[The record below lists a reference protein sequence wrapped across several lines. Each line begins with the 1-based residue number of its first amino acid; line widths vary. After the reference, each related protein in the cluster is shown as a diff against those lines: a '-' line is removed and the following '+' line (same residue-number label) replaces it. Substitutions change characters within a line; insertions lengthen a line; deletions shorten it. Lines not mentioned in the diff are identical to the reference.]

1 MSDLVFRTA
10 QGLAD
15 AIRHREVSATEVL
28 EAHLRHIDQHNPR
41 LNAIVTL
48 DEEQA
53 RQRAKEADAALAMGE
68 LWGPLHGVPVTV
80 KDGFETAD
88 LRSTNSQKSLAN
100 HVPKEDA
107 TVVARLRVAGAVI
120 LGKTN
125 LPERGG
131 DVQTN
136 SPLFGRANNPWDADR
151 TTGGS
156 TGGGAAAV
164 AAGLSPLELGSD
176 MGGSI
181 RIPAHF
187 CGVFGLKP
195 TEHLVSVAGNINS
208 FPPGGPR
215 GIRHMD
221 APGPLARSV
230 EDLKLCLSLI
240 AGPDGR
246 DLEVPLVPLAGPVER
261 PLREYRFAWTD
272 DFGGVPVTAETR
284 AALEMLARK
293 LEDLGCRVERLSP
306 PQFDF
311 ELAWRTYGEILGT
324 EVGVTLP
331 PPVSF
336 LAHLLRGFLSMMH
349 KDEPMI
355 RATYRG
361 FGLSMRRY
369 AAALTQ
375 RDALMAALEGF
386 LAGWDAWLCP
396 VTSGPAFTHR
406 PTSRFRGQRIEVD
419 DEKIP
424 YWLATIAYPTILNLT
439 GNPVVVLPLA
449 RSKDGLPIGVQVV
462 GQRWRDMELLAIA
475 ERLSEVT
482 GAFSRPPGY

>member
-1 MSDLVFRTA
+1 M
-10 QGLAD
+10 
-15 AIRHREVSATEVL
+15 EVL
-28 EAHLRHIDQHNPR
+28 DAYLRQIERHNPT
-41 LNAIVTL
+41 LNAVVTL
-48 DEEQA
+48 DEERA
-53 RQRAKEADAALAMGE
+53 RQRAKEADAALARGE
-68 LWGPLHGVPVTV
+68 IWGPLHGVPVTV

-88 LRSTNSQKSLAN
+88 LRSTNGQKSLAH

-107 TVVARLRVAGAVI
+107 TVVARLRAAGAII

-136 SPLFGRANNPWDADR
+136 SPLFGRANNPWHADC
-151 TTGGS
+151 TPGGS

-187 CGVFGLKP
+187 CGVFALKP
-195 TEHLVSVAGNINS
+195 TEHLVSAAGNINS
-208 FPPGGPR
+208 FPPGAPR

-246 DLEVPLVPLAGPVER
+246 DLEVPLVPLADPTER
-261 PLREYRFAWTD
+261 PLREHRFAWTD

-293 LEDLGCRVERLSP
+293 LEDLGCRVERVSP
-306 PQFDF
+306 PEFDF
-311 ELAWRTYGEILGT
+311 QLAWQTYGEILGA

-331 PPVSF
+331 FPLPL
-336 LAHLLRGFLSMMH
+336 LAHLLRGLLSIAH

-369 AAALTQ
+369 AAALAR
-375 RDALMAALEGF
+375 RDALTAALDAF
-386 LAGWDAWLCP
+386 LAEWDAWLCP

-406 PTSRFRGQRIEVD
+406 PTLPFRGQRIEID
-419 DEKIP
+419 DERVP
-424 YWLATIAYPTILNLT
+424 YWLATLAYPTIFNVT

-449 RSKDGLPIGVQVV
+449 RSKERLPIGVQVI
-462 GQRWRDMELLAIA
+462 GRRWHDMELLAIA
-475 ERLSEVT
+475 ERLSELT
-482 GAFSRPPGY
+482 GAFQRPPGFS